1 MEPEQTPEQ
10 TPTPQPVP
18 TPASVSGNV
27 PPRQPENYYQDP
39 EPENYGT
46 LAAYD
51 AYSRTYHV
59 DGDRYVTVI
68 GYDGNSYLDEDGNLQ
83 QADNTLV
90 ESEVSTYSLY
100 GDAKSYVNSA
110 GSYQAMLT
118 VGAEEGT
125 ELLTI
130 ASDDHLLTLTP
141 ARGDFSDGIVNDN
154 AIRYNNVLPDVDYQ
168 YTVFGNSVKEDII
181 LLQRGTVHSFR
192 YLLNTYGLKAALS
205 GNTLYLYEEG
215 TDPEQD
221 AVFVLEAPEMEDAAG
236 EISFGVEL
244 QLEESG
250 EESTYAVTVSADSDW
265 LDADDR
271 VYPVRIDPTA
281 IQVGKSAI
289 HVACAEQGSPNSVIG
304 DNAYPYVGYDDGITS
319 GNLAGFHSKHLNCR
333 SYFAID
339 YDFSALAE

>member
-1 MEPEQTPEQ
+1 MSGGHSGRLHQGDGNLPHRQQPAWPAVS
-10 TPTPQPVP
+10 PTGSSFR
-18 TPASVSGNV
+18 TTLLRSCCRLLTF
-27 PPRQPENYYQDP
+27 RQRTR
-39 EPENYGT
+39 GT
-46 LAAYD
+46 VWPKAAPNPCWAIMPLAAYD

-271 VYPVRIDPTA
+271 VYPGTD
-281 IQVGKSAI
+281 
-289 HVACAEQGSPNSVIG
+289 
-304 DNAYPYVGYDDGITS
+304 
-319 GNLAGFHSKHLNCR
+319 R
-333 SYFAID
+333 SYRYSGRQKCD
-339 YDFSALAE
+339 PCGLR